1 MSHRLLKNHEEDSK
15 MTGAEISAGVGLV
28 TMLLSGFAWL
38 KHQLDGVR
46 DDCDEQVDAIKQ
58 DHSDLVK
65 TLAKEYMD
73 KDNTMQMYSLMNQTT
88 EVRMTG
94 VESAVQDLKNSNNDN
109 FAKIYE
115 KLDNLASR

>member
-58 DHSDLVK
+58 DHSELVK

>member
-1 MSHRLLKNHEEDSK
+1 MSHRLLENHEEDSK
-15 MTGAEISAGVGLV
+15 MTGAEISAGVGFV
-28 TMLLSGFAWL
+28 TMLLGGFAWL

-46 DDCDEQVDAIKQ
+46 DDCDQQVVAVKQ
-58 DHSDLVK
+58 DHSELVK

-115 KLDNLASR
+115 KLDNLASK